1 VALRIGVDIGGT
13 FTDLVALDETT
24 GSVVTTKAL
33 STPREL
39 LEGVL
44 RCVDQ
49 AGVRLADCR
58 FVIHGTT
65 IGINALL
72 ELKGART
79 GLITTEG
86 FRDVLE
92 IGRGDFLKMYDVL
105 YRRPEPLVPRGR
117 SREVPERLT
126 ATGEVLVPLDEAAV
140 RAAARALRADGVE
153 SVAIAFLFSYRDPTH
168 EQRAAQLVAS
178 EMPGVSVSASH
189 RITQEWREYER
200 TSTTVVNA
208 YVQPIMDRYL
218 GAFGKGLAGR
228 GFQGQ
233 LLVTQSNG
241 GAFSLD
247 AARSK
252 PVHTIESGPAAGVT
266 GSASLSRVLGADH
279 LISFDMGGTTA
290 KCAIVERGLVQ
301 TTAEYHVDG
310 RPLRI
315 PVIDIKEVS
324 AGGGTIAWIDAGGA
338 LALGP
343 HSAGADPGPVSY
355 ARGGSEPTVT
365 DANLVLGRIDAAR
378 FLGGTMPLDLA
389 GAVRAVDQKIGAPLG
404 LTRAA
409 AAAGVVRLADVKMAL
424 AVRTITTERGLDPR
438 EYTLLAYGGGGPL
451 HAVAIARE
459 LEIPR
464 VVVPPS
470 PSTFSAW
477 GMLATD
483 LRHDLV
489 RTVLVPLERADLVWA
504 QARYEEMQGEI
515 ATILPGTGAP
525 VLHRAVDLRYLGQEH
540 TVTIALDTLDD
551 WPELRARFDAAHTRA
566 YGYAA
571 PDVDVQ
577 LLNLRLTVV
586 FPLDQPRLP
595 TLDRRAT
602 GTPPFETRK
611 IYSALSG
618 DDIEYRVYQRTTLMA
633 GDQLQGPAAI
643 EEPGTTTIIDAVDTL
658 SVEDHGCMV
667 IDVHAAGAM
676 GGVGGSEHRSP
687 RRS

>member
-1 VALRIGVDIGGT
+1 MALRIGVDIGGT
-13 FTDLVALDETT
+13 FTDLVALDEAT
-24 GSVVTTKAL
+24 GAVVTTKAL

-49 AGVRLADCR
+49 AGVRLPDCR

-65 IGINALL
+65 IGINALV

-79 GLITTEG
+79 GLVTTEG

-92 IGRGDFLKMYDVL
+92 IGRGNFLKMYDVL

-117 SREVPERLT
+117 SREVPERLS
-126 ATGEVLVPLDEAAV
+126 ATGEVLVPLDEEAV
-140 RAAARALRADGVE
+140 RAAARQLLAAGVE
-153 SVAIAFLFSYRDPTH
+153 SVAVVFLFSYRDPAH
-168 EQRAAQLVAS
+168 EQRAAQIVAA

-218 GAFGKGLAGR
+218 GEFGRDLGGR
-228 GFQGQ
+228 GFRGE

-241 GAFSLD
+241 GAFSLE

-266 GSASLSRVLGADH
+266 GSASLSRILGADR

-301 TTAEYHVDG
+301 TTDEYHVDG

-315 PVIDIKEVS
+315 PVIDINEVS

-338 LALGP
+338 LMLGP
-343 HSAGADPGPVSY
+343 HSAGADPGPVCY
-355 ARGGSEPTVT
+355 ARGGQDPTVT
-365 DANLVLGRIDAAR
+365 DANLVLGRIDAGR
-378 FLGGTMPLDLA
+378 FLGGAMPLDLA
-389 GAVRAVDQKIGAPLG
+389 GAVRAIDGTIGAPLG

-409 AAAGVVRLADVKMAL
+409 AAAGIVRLADVKMAL
-424 AVRTITTERGLDPR
+424 AVRSITTERGLDPR
-438 EYTLLAYGGGGPL
+438 DYTLLSYGGGGPL

-459 LEIPR
+459 LGIPR

-489 RTVLVPLERADLVWA
+489 RTVLVPLERADAAWA
-504 QARYEEMQGEI
+504 DARYEEMRREI
-515 ATILPGTGAP
+515 ATILPGAGAS
-525 VLHRAVDLRYLGQEH
+525 VLHRAADLRYLGQEH
-540 TVTIALDTLDD
+540 TVTIAVETLGD
-551 WPELRARFDAAHTRA
+551 WTTLRARFDAAHERA

-571 PDVDVQ
+571 PEVDVQ
-577 LLNLRLTVV
+577 LLNLRLAVV
-586 FPLDQPRLP
+586 FPLDQPRLA
-595 TLDRRAT
+595 TLERRT
-602 GTPPFETRK
+602 SGTPAFETRK
-611 IYSALSG
+611 IYSSLAG
-618 DDIEYRVYQRTTLMA
+618 DSIEYRVYQREALRP
-633 GDQLQGPAAI
+633 GDQLNGPAAI
-643 EEPGTTTIIDAVDTL
+643 EEPGTTTIIDAADTL
-658 SVEDHGCMV
+658 SIENHGCLV
-667 IDVHAAGAM
+667 IQLNAAGAM
-676 GGVGGSEHRSP
+676 GGIGGSEHRSP
-687 RRS
+687 R

>member
-1 VALRIGVDIGGT
+1 MALRIGVDIGGT

-24 GSVVTTKAL
+24 GAVVTSKAL

-92 IGRGDFLKMYDVL
+92 IGRGNFLKMYDVL

-126 ATGEVLVPLDEAAV
+126 ATGEVLVPLDEEAV
-140 RAAARALRADGVE
+140 RAAARQLVADRVE
-153 SVAIAFLFSYRDPTH
+153 SVAIVFLFSYRDPAH
-168 EQRAAQLVAS
+168 EQRAAQIVAA
-178 EMPGVSVSASH
+178 EMPGASVSASH

-208 YVQPIMDRYL
+208 YVQPSMDRYL
-218 GAFGKGLAGR
+218 GEFGRGLRGR
-228 GFQGQ
+228 GFTGQ

-241 GAFSLD
+241 GAFSLE

-266 GSASLSRVLGADH
+266 GSASLSRILGADR

-301 TTAEYHVDG
+301 TTDEYHVDG
-310 RPLRI
+310 RPLRV

-338 LALGP
+338 LTLGP
-343 HSAGADPGPVSY
+343 HSAGADPGPVCY
-355 ARGGSEPTVT
+355 ARGGQEPTAT
-365 DANLVLGRIDAAR
+365 DANLVLGRIDAGR
-378 FLGGTMPLDLA
+378 FLGGTMPLDLTR
-389 GAVRAVDQKIGAPLG
+389 AVRAIDEKIGAPLG
-404 LTRAA
+404 LTRAT
-409 AAAGVVRLADVKMAL
+409 AAAGIVRLADVKMAL
-424 AVRTITTERGLDPR
+424 AVRSITTERGLDPR
-438 EYTLLAYGGGGPL
+438 EYTVLAYGGGGPL
-451 HAVAIARE
+451 HAAAIARE

-489 RTVLVPLERADLVWA
+489 RTVLMPLERTGAAWA
-504 QARYEEMQGEI
+504 EARYEEMRREI
-515 ATILPGTGAP
+515 ATILPGAGAP
-525 VLHRAVDLRYLGQEH
+525 VLHRGADLRYLGQEH

-551 WPELRARFDAAHTRA
+551 WATLRARFDAAHERA

-571 PDVDVQ
+571 PEVDVQ
-577 LLNLRLTVV
+577 LLNLRLAVV
-586 FPLDQPRLP
+586 FPLDQPHLP
-595 TLDRRAT
+595 TLEPRT
-602 GTPPFETRK
+602 SGTPPFETRK
-611 IYSALSG
+611 IYSSLAG
-618 DDIEYRVYQRTTLMA
+618 DSIEYRVYQRDALRA
-633 GDQLQGPAAI
+633 GDRLNGPAAI
-643 EEPGTTTIIDAVDTL
+643 EEPGTTTIIDAADTL
-658 SVEDHGCMV
+658 SIENHGCLV
-667 IDVHAAGAM
+667 IHVHAAGAM
-676 GGVGGSEHRSP
+676 GGIGGSEHRSP
-687 RRS
+687 

>member
-1 VALRIGVDIGGT
+1 LALRIGVDIGGT

-24 GSVVTTKAL
+24 GTVVTTKAL

-39 LEGVL
+39 LQGVL

-72 ELKGART
+72 ERKGART

-117 SREVPERLT
+117 CREVPERLT
-126 ATGEVLVPLDEAAV
+126 ATGEILLALDESAV
-140 RAAARALRADGVE
+140 QKAARELAADGVE
-153 SVAIAFLFSYRDPTH
+153 SVAIVFLFSYRDSAH
-168 EQRAAQLVAS
+168 ELRAAQIVAR

-218 GAFGKGLAGR
+218 GECGKGLAGR
-228 GFQGQ
+228 GFTGQ

-266 GSASLSRVLGADH
+266 GSASLARVLGADR

-301 TTAEYHVDG
+301 TTDEYHVDG

-355 ARGGSEPTVT
+355 ARGGQEPTVT
-365 DANLVLGRIDAAR
+365 DANLVLGRIDSAR
-378 FLGGTMPLDLA
+378 FLRGTMPLDLA
-389 GAVRAVDQKIGAPLG
+389 GAVRAIDGKIGAPLG

-424 AVRTITTERGLDPR
+424 AVRSITTERGLDPR
-438 EYTLLAYGGGGPL
+438 DYTLLAYGGGGPL

-459 LEIPR
+459 LGIPR

-489 RTVLVPLERADLVWA
+489 RTVVAPLDQTDAGWA
-504 QARYEEMQGEI
+504 GARYEEMRREI
-515 ATILPGTGAP
+515 VEILPGGGPP

-540 TVTIALDTLDD
+540 TVTIALDALDE
-551 WPELRARFDAAHTRA
+551 WPELRARFDSAHERA

-571 PDVDVQ
+571 RQVDVQ
-577 LLNLRLTVV
+577 LLNLRLAVV
-586 FPLDQPRLP
+586 FPLEPPRLP
-595 TLDRRAT
+595 DLDRRGAVS
-602 GTPPFETRK
+602 PPFETRK
-611 IYSALSG
+611 IYSMLSG
-618 DDIEYRVYQRTTLMA
+618 DSVEYRVYQRDALRA
-633 GDQLQGPAAI
+633 GDTLQGPAAV
-643 EEPGTTTIIDAVDTL
+643 EEPGTTTIIDAADTL
-658 SVEDHGCMV
+658 SIENHGSLIIHV
-667 IDVHAAGAM
+667 NAAGAM
-676 GGVGGSEHRSP
+676 GGIGGSEHRSP
-687 RRS
+687 R

>member
-13 FTDLVALDETT
+13 FTDLVALDEAT
-24 GSVVTTKAL
+24 GAVVTTKAL

-44 RCVDQ
+44 SCVDQ

-92 IGRGDFLKMYDVL
+92 IGRGNFLKMYDVL

-117 SREVPERLT
+117 SREVAERLS
-126 ATGEVLVPLDEAAV
+126 ATGEVLVPLDEEAV
-140 RAAARALRADGVE
+140 RAAARQLLAAGVE
-153 SVAIAFLFSYRDPTH
+153 SVAVVFLFSYRDPAH
-168 EQRAAQLVAS
+168 EQRAAQIVAA

-218 GAFGKGLAGR
+218 GEFGRGLGGR
-228 GFQGQ
+228 GFRGE

-241 GAFSLD
+241 GAFSLE

-266 GSASLSRVLGADH
+266 GSASLSRILGADR

-301 TTAEYHVDG
+301 TTDEYHVDG

-315 PVIDIKEVS
+315 PVIDINEVS

-338 LALGP
+338 LTLGP
-343 HSAGADPGPVSY
+343 HSAGADPGPVCY
-355 ARGGSEPTVT
+355 ARGGQDPTVT
-365 DANLVLGRIDAAR
+365 DANLVLGRIDAGR
-378 FLGGTMPLDLA
+378 FLGGAMPLDLA
-389 GAVRAVDQKIGAPLG
+389 GAVRAIDGKIGAPLG

-409 AAAGVVRLADVKMAL
+409 AAAGIVRLADVKMAL
-424 AVRTITTERGLDPR
+424 AVRSITTERGLDPR
-438 EYTLLAYGGGGPL
+438 DYTLLSYGGGGPL

-459 LEIPR
+459 LGIPR

-489 RTVLVPLERADLVWA
+489 RTVLVPLERADAAWA
-504 QARYEEMQGEI
+504 EARYEEMRRQI
-515 ATILPGTGAP
+515 ATILPGADAP
-525 VLHRAVDLRYLGQEH
+525 LLHRAVDLRYLGQEH
-540 TVTIALDTLDD
+540 TVTIALEALGD
-551 WPELRARFDAAHTRA
+551 WTTLRARFDAAHERA

-571 PDVDVQ
+571 SEVDVQ
-577 LLNLRLTVV
+577 LLNLRLSVV
-586 FPLDQPRLP
+586 FSLDQPRLP
-595 TLDRRAT
+595 RLDRRT
-602 GTPPFETRK
+602 SGTPPFETRK
-611 IYSALSG
+611 IYSSLAG
-618 DDIEYRVYQRTTLMA
+618 DSIEYRVYQRETLRP
-633 GDQLQGPAAI
+633 GDQLNGPAAI
-643 EEPGTTTIIDAVDTL
+643 EEPGTTTIIDAADTL
-658 SVEDHGCMV
+658 SIENHGCLV
-667 IDVHAAGAM
+667 IQLNAAGAM
-676 GGVGGSEHRSP
+676 GGIGGSEHRTP
-687 RRS
+687 R

>member
-1 VALRIGVDIGGT
+1 MALRIGVDIGGT

-24 GSVVTTKAL
+24 GAVVTTKAL

-44 RCVDQ
+44 SCVDQ

-92 IGRGDFLKMYDVL
+92 IGRGNFLKMYDVL

-117 SREVPERLT
+117 SREVPERLS
-126 ATGEVLVPLDEAAV
+126 ATGEVLVPLDEEAV
-140 RAAARALRADGVE
+140 RAAARQLLAAGVE
-153 SVAIAFLFSYRDPTH
+153 SVAVVFLFSYRDPAH
-168 EQRAAQLVAS
+168 EQRAAQIVAA

-208 YVQPIMDRYL
+208 YVQPIIDRYL
-218 GAFGKGLAGR
+218 GEFGRGLGGR
-228 GFQGQ
+228 GFRGE

-241 GAFSLD
+241 GAFSLE

-266 GSASLSRVLGADH
+266 GSASLSRILGADR

-301 TTAEYHVDG
+301 TTDEYHVDG

-338 LALGP
+338 LTLGP
-343 HSAGADPGPVSY
+343 HSAGADPGPVCY
-355 ARGGSEPTVT
+355 ARGGQEPTVT
-365 DANLVLGRIDAAR
+365 DANLVLGRIDAGR
-378 FLGGTMPLDLA
+378 FLGGAMPLDLA
-389 GAVRAVDQKIGAPLG
+389 GAVRAIDGKIGAPLG

-409 AAAGVVRLADVKMAL
+409 AAAGIVRLADVKMAL
-424 AVRTITTERGLDPR
+424 AVRSITTERGLDPR
-438 EYTLLAYGGGGPL
+438 DYTLLSYGGGGPL

-459 LEIPR
+459 LGIPR

-489 RTVLVPLERADLVWA
+489 RTVLVPLERADAAWA
-504 QARYEEMQGEI
+504 EARYEEMRREI
-515 ATILPGTGAP
+515 ATILPGAGVP
-525 VLHRAVDLRYLGQEH
+525 LLHRAVDLRYLGQEH
-540 TVTIALDTLDD
+540 TVTIALEALGD
-551 WPELRARFDAAHTRA
+551 WTTLRARFDAAHERA

-571 PDVDVQ
+571 SEVDVQ
-577 LLNLRLTVV
+577 LLNLRLSVV

-595 TLDRRAT
+595 RLDRRT
-602 GTPPFETRK
+602 SGTPPFETRK
-611 IYSALSG
+611 IYSSLAG
-618 DDIEYRVYQRTTLMA
+618 DSIEYRVYQRETLRP
-633 GDQLQGPAAI
+633 GDQLNGPAAI
-643 EEPGTTTIIDAVDTL
+643 EEPGTTTIIDAADTL
-658 SVEDHGCMV
+658 SIENHGCLV
-667 IDVHAAGAM
+667 IQLNAAGAM
-676 GGVGGSEHRSP
+676 GAIGGSEHRTP
-687 RRS
+687 R

>member
-1 VALRIGVDIGGT
+1 MALRIGVDIGGT

-24 GSVVTTKAL
+24 GAVVTSKAL

-92 IGRGDFLKMYDVL
+92 IGRGNFLKMYDVL

-126 ATGEVLVPLDEAAV
+126 ATGEVLVPLDEEAV
-140 RAAARALRADGVE
+140 RAAARQLVADRVE
-153 SVAIAFLFSYRDPTH
+153 SVAIVFLFSYRDPAH
-168 EQRAAQLVAS
+168 EQRAAQIVAA
-178 EMPGVSVSASH
+178 EMPGASVSASH

-208 YVQPIMDRYL
+208 YVQPSMDRYL
-218 GAFGKGLAGR
+218 GEFGRGLRGR
-228 GFQGQ
+228 GFTGQ

-241 GAFSLD
+241 GAFSLE

-266 GSASLSRVLGADH
+266 GSASLSRILGADR

-301 TTAEYHVDG
+301 TTDEYHVDG
-310 RPLRI
+310 RPLRV

-338 LALGP
+338 LTLGP
-343 HSAGADPGPVSY
+343 HSAGADPGPVCY
-355 ARGGSEPTVT
+355 ARGGQEPTVT
-365 DANLVLGRIDAAR
+365 DANLVLGRIDAGR
-378 FLGGTMPLDLA
+378 FLGGTMPLDLTR
-389 GAVRAVDQKIGAPLG
+389 AVRAIDEKIGAPLG
-404 LTRAA
+404 LTRAT
-409 AAAGVVRLADVKMAL
+409 AAAGIVRLADVKMAL
-424 AVRTITTERGLDPR
+424 AVRSITTERGLDPR
-438 EYTLLAYGGGGPL
+438 EYTVLAYGGGGPL

-459 LEIPR
+459 LGIPR

-489 RTVLVPLERADLVWA
+489 RTVLMPLERTGAAWA
-504 QARYEEMQGEI
+504 EARYEEMRREI
-515 ATILPGTGAP
+515 ATILPGAGAP
-525 VLHRAVDLRYLGQEH
+525 VLHRGADLRYLGQEH

-551 WPELRARFDAAHTRA
+551 WATLRARFDAAHERA

-571 PDVDVQ
+571 PEVDVQ
-577 LLNLRLTVV
+577 LLNLRLAVV
-586 FPLDQPRLP
+586 FPLDQPHLP
-595 TLDRRAT
+595 TLEPRT
-602 GTPPFETRK
+602 SGTPPFETRK
-611 IYSALSG
+611 IYSSLAG
-618 DDIEYRVYQRTTLMA
+618 DSIEYRVYQRDALRA
-633 GDQLQGPAAI
+633 GDRLNGPAAI
-643 EEPGTTTIIDAVDTL
+643 EEPGTTTIIDAADTL
-658 SVEDHGCMV
+658 SIENHGCLV
-667 IDVHAAGAM
+667 IHVHAAGAM
-676 GGVGGSEHRSP
+676 GGIGGSEHRSP
-687 RRS
+687 

>member
-24 GSVVTTKAL
+24 GAVVTTKAL

-72 ELKGART
+72 EKKGART
-79 GLITTEG
+79 GLITTQG

-92 IGRGDFLKMYDVL
+92 IGRGNFLKMYDVL

-126 ATGEVLVPLDEAAV
+126 ATGEVLVPLDEEAV
-140 RAAARALRADGVE
+140 QAAARRLLADGVE
-153 SVAIAFLFSYRDPTH
+153 SVAIVFLFSYRDPTH
-168 EQRAAQLVAS
+168 EQRAAQIVAA

-218 GAFGKGLAGR
+218 GEFGRGLRGR
-228 GFQGQ
+228 GFIGQ

-241 GAFSLD
+241 GAFSLE
-247 AARSK
+247 AARAK
-252 PVHTIESGPAAGVT
+252 PVHTMESGPAAGVT
-266 GSASLSRVLGADH
+266 GSASLSRILGADR

-301 TTAEYHVDG
+301 TTDEYHIDG

-338 LALGP
+338 LTLGP
-343 HSAGADPGPVSY
+343 HSAGADPGPVCY
-355 ARGGSEPTVT
+355 ARGGQDPTVT
-365 DANLVLGRIDAAR
+365 DANLVLGRIDAGR
-378 FLGGTMPLDLA
+378 FLGGTMPLDPA
-389 GAVRAVDQKIGAPLG
+389 SAVRALDEKIGAPLG

-424 AVRTITTERGLDPR
+424 AVRSITTERGLDPR
-438 EYTLLAYGGGGPL
+438 DYTLLTYGGGGPL

-459 LEIPR
+459 LGIPR

-489 RTVLVPLERADLVWA
+489 RTVLVPLERTDAAWA
-504 QARYEEMQGEI
+504 EARYEEMRREI
-515 ATILPGTGAP
+515 ATILPGAGAP
-525 VLHRAVDLRYLGQEH
+525 VLRRAADLRYLGQEH
-540 TVTIALDTLDD
+540 TVTIAVETLGD
-551 WPELRARFDAAHTRA
+551 WTKLRAGFDAAHERA

-571 PDVDVQ
+571 PEVDVQ
-577 LLNLRLTVV
+577 LLNLRLAVV
-586 FPLDQPRLP
+586 FPLDQPHLP
-595 TLDRRAT
+595 TLDHRT
-602 GTPPFETRK
+602 SGTPPFETRK
-611 IYSALSG
+611 IYSSLAS
-618 DDIEYRVYQRTTLMA
+618 DSIEYRVYQREALRA
-633 GDQLQGPAAI
+633 GDQLKGPAAI
-643 EEPGTTTIIDAVDTL
+643 EEPGTTTIIDATDTL
-658 SVEDHGCMV
+658 SIENHGCLV
-667 IDVHAAGAM
+667 IHVHAAGAM
-676 GGVGGSEHRSP
+676 GGIGGSEHRSP
-687 RRS
+687 